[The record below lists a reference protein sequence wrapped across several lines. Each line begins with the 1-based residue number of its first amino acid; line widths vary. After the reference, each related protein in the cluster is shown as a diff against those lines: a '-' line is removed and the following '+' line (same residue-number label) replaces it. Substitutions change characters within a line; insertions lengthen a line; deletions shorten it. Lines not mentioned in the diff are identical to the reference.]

1 MTSSEGFNESNNGFN
16 EPSVDNVI
24 PLTRADEVVP
34 LEERDAT
41 MRAAVAQVITDLV
54 IRRVPPEERSPMFEA
69 AADLLD
75 RAGRGVDE
83 LIEAAGPGPEQDAL
97 FEELGLR

>member
-1 MTSSEGFNESNNGFN
+1 VTSRNGFHD
-16 EPSVDNVI
+16 ESVGNVI
-24 PLTRADEVVP
+24 PLTSADKVVP
-34 LEERDAT
+34 VEERDAS

-54 IRRVPPEERSPMFEA
+54 IRRVPPEDRSPMFEA

-75 RAGRGVDE
+75 RAGRGLDE
-83 LIEAAGPGPEQDAL
+83 LIEAAEPGPEQDAL

>member
-1 MTSSEGFNESNNGFN
+1 MTSRNGFH
-16 EPSVDNVI
+16 EESVGNVI
-24 PLTRADEVVP
+24 PLTSADKVVP
-34 LEERDAT
+34 VEERDAS

-54 IRRVPPEERSPMFEA
+54 IRRVPPEDRSPMFEA

-75 RAGRGVDE
+75 RAGRGLEE
-83 LIEAAGPGPEQDAL
+83 LIDAAEPGPEQDAL

>member
-1 MTSSEGFNESNNGFN
+1 VTSKNGFH
-16 EPSVDNVI
+16 EESVSNVI
-24 PLTRADEVVP
+24 PLTTADKAVP
-34 LEERDAT
+34 IEERDAS
-41 MRAAVAQVITDLV
+41 MRAAVAEVITDLV

-75 RAGRGVDE
+75 RAGRGLDE
-83 LIEAAGPGPEQDAL
+83 LIEAAEPGPEQNAL

>member
-1 MTSSEGFNESNNGFN
+1 VTSRNGFHD
-16 EPSVDNVI
+16 ESVSNVI
-24 PLTRADEVVP
+24 PLTSADKVVP
-34 LEERDAT
+34 VEERDAS

-54 IRRVPPEERSPMFEA
+54 IRRVLPEDRSPMFEA

-75 RAGRGVDE
+75 RAGRGLDE
-83 LIEAAGPGPEQDAL
+83 LIEAAEPGPEQDAL

>member
-1 MTSSEGFNESNNGFN
+1 VTSRNGFH
-16 EPSVDNVI
+16 EESVSNVI
-24 PLTRADEVVP
+24 PLTTADKIVP
-34 LEERDAT
+34 LEERDAS

-54 IRRVPPEERSPMFEA
+54 IRRVPPEDRSPMFEA

-75 RAGRGVDE
+75 RAGRGLGE
-83 LIEAAGPGPEQDAL
+83 LIEAAEPGPEQDAL